1 MTGND
6 AEVLIGAAIVAA
18 PMVRWGILHRRKRRA
33 AADQIE
39 DQSFMD
45 FLESMRVAGEEQE
58 ADPRTAAIVERYN
71 HVLGR
76 ERPRVGA
83 HRAEVV
89 RGRHR
94 ALQIA

>member
-6 AEVLIGAAIVAA
+6 AEVLIGTAIVAA
-18 PMVRWGILHRRKRRA
+18 PILRWGILHRRKRRA

-39 DQSFMD
+39 DESFMN
-45 FLESMRVAGEEQE
+45 FLERMRVAGQEQE
-58 ADPRTAAIVERYN
+58 VDPRTAAIVERYN

-83 HRAEVV
+83 HRPEVV